1 MEEKKKSYWAQDFA
15 TMKIENDLWIILVFI
30 DNSYSLFTMFYSVKR
45 KGKRNY
51 SILGIELLH

>member
-45 KGKRNY
+45 KVKRNY